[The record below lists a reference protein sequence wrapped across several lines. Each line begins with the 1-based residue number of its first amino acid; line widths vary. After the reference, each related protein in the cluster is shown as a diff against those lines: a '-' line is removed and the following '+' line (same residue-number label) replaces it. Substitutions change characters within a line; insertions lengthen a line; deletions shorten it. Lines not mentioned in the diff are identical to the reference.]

1 MLGLRGEIKMPT
13 VRKSIEVNDDL
24 VDVAINFEI
33 WCANC
38 GTGICG
44 NTEYRRGSENHFDT
58 RCDQCN
64 KEREEIEKG
73 RDIFKERMYALQIEI
88 KERDDEIDS
97 LNKRI
102 EELEEELANG

>member
-1 MLGLRGEIKMPT
+1 MPT

-64 KEREEIEKG
+64 KEREEIEEV

-88 KERDDEIDS
+88 KERDDKIDS
-97 LNKRI
+97 LIKRI
-102 EELEEELANG
+102 DQLEEEKSVG